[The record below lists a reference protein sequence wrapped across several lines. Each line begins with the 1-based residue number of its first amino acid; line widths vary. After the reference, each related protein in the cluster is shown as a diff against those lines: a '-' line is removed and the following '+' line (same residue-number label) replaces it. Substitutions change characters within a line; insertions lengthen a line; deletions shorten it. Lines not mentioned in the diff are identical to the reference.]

1 MARHFAANMLTLL
14 IVGALLLAGILG
26 WARSQFNGAG
36 PLTEPIFFEVP
47 RGATLAQV
55 SDDLAESGAI
65 ANATLFR
72 LGADYAGQEG
82 ALKFGSYELP
92 AGASMAEILDILTE
106 GGRGGYRYV
115 VEYVIGV
122 AGAETRLIERLPGTG
137 EATLVARF
145 ASGDPVPASYAAL
158 VEDGA
163 PMVRRLTLVPGSTVR
178 MAVEALRAAPFLSGE
193 IAEMPAEGMLAP
205 DTYEVENGESRARL
219 LAVMQARQQAILADA
234 WGLRAAGLPLA
245 TPQEALTLASI
256 IEKETAVASE
266 RPLVASV
273 FVNRLNA
280 GMRLQ
285 TDPTVIYGVTDGLG
299 FMERGITRSDL
310 RQVTAYN
317 TYVIDGL
324 PPSPIANP
332 SRAAIEA
339 ALAPAT
345 SDYFYFVADGTG
357 GHAFATTLAE
367 HNRNVQRWR
376 EIEGARQQAE

>member
-1 MARHFAANMLTLL
+1 
-14 IVGALLLAGILG
+14 
-26 WARSQFNGAG
+26 
-36 PLTEPIFFEVP
+36 
-47 RGATLAQV
+47 
-55 SDDLAESGAI
+55 
-65 ANATLFR
+65 
-72 LGADYAGQEG
+72 
-82 ALKFGSYELP
+82 
-92 AGASMAEILDILTE
+92 
-106 GGRGGYRYV
+106 
-115 VEYVIGV
+115 
-122 AGAETRLIERLPGTG
+122 
-137 EATLVARF
+137 
-145 ASGDPVPASYAAL
+145 
-158 VEDGA
+158 
-163 PMVRRLTLVPGSTVR
+163 
-178 MAVEALRAAPFLSGE
+178 
-193 IAEMPAEGMLAP
+193 MLAP